1 MSQQLPATA
10 LRKLEQTLAQWQQ
23 WKGASE
29 LPGAPHLVRQMGG
42 ISNYTVLVEAAG
54 LSFTVRLDR
63 VNPAANGINRQ
74 VEWTALQ
81 RAYEAGI
88 APRPRYFNPEIG
100 TMVCDY
106 LPPDNDQTVTP
117 ESLAGLLRKI
127 HQLPGVHYRLDLAE
141 RFRRYRRLLS
151 GLPSALS
158 GDLEILARS
167 SAPLLSTL
175 CAEIDYH
182 HLCHHDISSGNLL
195 RSGGRL
201 YALDWEYCAMGN
213 AWFDLATSHRNTGL
227 GAELCDDL
235 LKHYLQ
241 RAVRDEDRHTLA
253 QWSFVGDYLDL
264 LWYLS
269 QRPGYLD
276 QGLCQDRATGLLSRL
291 EELNREN
298 C

>member
-23 WKGASE
+23 WKGAGD
-29 LPGAPHLVRQMGG
+29 LPGAPDLVRQLGG

-54 LSFTVRLDR
+54 LGFTVRLDR

-74 VEWTALQ
+74 VEWTAMT
-81 RAYEAGI
+81 RAYQAGI

-100 TMVCDY
+100 AMVCDY
-106 LPPDNDQTVTP
+106 LPPDREQAIAP
-117 ESLAGLLRKI
+117 ETLAGLLRKI
-127 HQLPGVHYRLDLAE
+127 HQLPGLHYRLDLAE
-141 RFRRYRRLLS
+141 RFRRYRRQLPALPSPLS
-151 GLPSALS
+151 GAL
-158 GDLEILARS
+158 EALART
-167 SAPLLSTL
+167 SAPLLSSL
-175 CAEIDYH
+175 CAGTGYR
-182 HLCHHDISSGNLL
+182 HLCHNDISSENLV

-213 AWFDLATSHRNTGL
+213 AWFDLATGHRNTGL
-227 GAELCDDL
+227 GTGHCDELL
-235 LKHYLQ
+235 RHYLQ

-269 QRPGYLD
+269 QRPDYLD
-276 QGLCQDRATGLLSRL
+276 QELCHDRATGLLSRL